1 MKERLVYQ
9 QLEKGKREVPS
20 YLVMELSVAY
30 GEFRPEEESK
40 LLVHHCT
47 NLAQIQSSIK
57 LTMFTYITFNITIY

>member
-47 NLAQIQSSIK
+47 NLA
-57 LTMFTYITFNITIY
+57 